1 MLKKNTEC
9 EQKEPQLSKGK
20 VSIGKDS
27 KVKLSKEDQTIRA
40 FLDSHNLST
49 IDSRYEKKLYNLFRE
64 KNKDTADCV
73 GYCQYVYDYL
83 HTSHKSVDA
92 KLFFTVSLKPDVLIR
107 FLNNKNVKNQKRSD
121 YWDVWPDKC
130 PVCGK
135 NHFKNQPN
143 GDCPLD
149 MSKENSA
156 ETIEAA
162 KKIYEKAQ
170 AEAIRTLDSFS
181 RNLKKGV
188 IS

>member
-1 MLKKNTEC
+1 MLKKNSEC

-20 VSIGKDS
+20 VSIVKDS

-40 FLDSHNLST
+40 FLDSHNLSS
-49 IDSRYEKKLYNLFRE
+49 IDSRYEKKLYNFFRE

-83 HTSHKSVDA
+83 RTSHKSVDA

-107 FLNNKNVKNQKRSD
+107 FLNNKNVKNQKRND
-121 YWDVWPDKC
+121 YWDVWPDIC

-135 NHFKNQPN
+135 NHFKNQSN

-149 MSKENSA
+149 MSIENSA

-162 KKIYEKAQ
+162 KKYYEKIQ
-170 AEAIRTLDSFS
+170 AEISTNLKSFS
-181 RNLKKGV
+181 GKLKKGV

>member
-1 MLKKNTEC
+1 MLKKNSEC

-20 VSIGKDS
+20 VSIVKDS
-27 KVKLSKEDQTIRA
+27 KVKLSKDDQTIRA
-40 FLDSHNLST
+40 FLDSHNLSS
-49 IDSRYEKKLYNLFRE
+49 IDSRYEKKLYNFFRE

-73 GYCQYVYDYL
+73 GYCQYVYDYI

-107 FLNNKNVKNQKRSD
+107 FLNNKNVKNQKRND
-121 YWDVWPDKC
+121 YWDVWPGKC

-149 MSKENSA
+149 MSKENTA

-162 KKIYEKAQ
+162 RIVYLNKEKVISDSLHLFLKKN
-170 AEAIRTLDSFS
+170 R
-181 RNLKKGV
+181 KGV

>member
-1 MLKKNTEC
+1 MLKKNSEC

-20 VSIGKDS
+20 VIIVKDS
-27 KVKLSKEDQTIRA
+27 KVKLGKEDQTIRA
-40 FLDSHNLST
+40 FLDSHNLSS
-49 IDSRYEKKLYNLFRE
+49 IDSRYEKKLYNFFRE
-64 KNKDTADCV
+64 KNKDTSDCV

-83 HTSHKSVDA
+83 NTSHKSVDA

-107 FLNNKNVKNQKRSD
+107 FLNNKNVKNQKRND
-121 YWDVWPDKC
+121 YWDVWPDIC

-135 NHFKNQPN
+135 NHFKNQSN

-170 AEAIRTLDSFS
+170 AEIIRKIDLFS